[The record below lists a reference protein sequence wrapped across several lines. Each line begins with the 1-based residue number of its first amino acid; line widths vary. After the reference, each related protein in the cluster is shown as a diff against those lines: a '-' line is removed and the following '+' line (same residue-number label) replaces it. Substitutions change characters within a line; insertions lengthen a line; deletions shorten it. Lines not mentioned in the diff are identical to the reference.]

1 MDNQEFRPFVDPS
14 NSTIIKLPNFDTIMS
29 DNVVK
34 SSQKLDKPK
43 QPKSPK
49 SDKSDKS
56 VKSAKKADV
65 SNMGIDFEKLKETK
79 GKRGYSLS
87 ELNKF
92 VDEINRRGGI
102 LIKKNQ
108 TKDKIAEI
116 IYNLQ

>member
-1 MDNQEFRPFVDPS
+1 MDNQEFQPFVDPT
-14 NSTIIKLPNFDTIMS
+14 NSTIVKLPNFDTILL
-29 DNVVK
+29 DNVTK
-34 SSQKLDKPK
+34 PSQKLDKSK

-49 SDKSDKS
+49 TSK
-56 VKSAKKADV
+56 VDV
-65 SNMGIDFEKLKETK
+65 SKMGIDFEKLKETK